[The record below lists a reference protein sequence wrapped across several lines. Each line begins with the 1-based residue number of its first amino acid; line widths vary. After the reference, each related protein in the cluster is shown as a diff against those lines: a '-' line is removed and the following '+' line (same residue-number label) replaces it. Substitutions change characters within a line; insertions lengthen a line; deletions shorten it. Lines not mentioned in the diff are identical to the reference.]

1 MDITKLDPQSRW
13 EMRLIEVETAIEKLN
28 KKPSDPKIGES
39 EARIKV
45 LEDARQR
52 QISFNTE
59 VSNRLAK
66 LEKPAEKLPEKPAPQ
81 IAKVNKF
88 KWWK

>member
-52 QISFNTE
+52 QIAFNSTVQIKGVVE
-59 VSNRLAK
+59 VKPSPTNTTGKKSVWK
-66 LEKPAEKLPEKPAPQ
+66 LW
-81 IAKVNKF
+81 N
-88 KWWK
+88 